1 MRLKG
6 GGRLELFIAPTSIN
20 IGELSQV
27 KERPGLALGIVC
39 GRSLWLCG
47 REGGAHPFPGLE
59 DLSCAWETSNLG
71 YREKWI
77 LGFSIVIEK

>member
-47 REGGAHPFPGLE
+47 RERGAHPCPGLE
-59 DLSCAWETSNLG
+59 DLSLCLG
-71 YREKWI
+71 NIKFGIQGEMDS
-77 LGFSIVIEK
+77 GFQHCH